1 MLQRLRLHAVTRK
14 PHRFVERDCALIRGG
29 CRDLYRAYV
38 GVLFELID
46 RRLG

>member
-1 MLQRLRLHAVTRK
+1 MLQRLRLHAVARK
-14 PHRFVERDCALIRGG
+14 PHRFVERDCAVIRSGR
-29 CRDLYRAYV
+29 RDLDRAYV